1 MSKVILILVNHEIVI
16 YNFRKELVEELMD
29 KDYEVIISCP
39 YGKNIEKLITLGAIH
54 EDIIINR
61 RGINPIK
68 DFVLLYHYRKL
79 VKKYKPDLLLSYT
92 IKPNI
97 YGGLISRI
105 TKTPIIVNITG
116 LGTAIEKKGLLKWIT
131 TKLYKIALK
140 KADILFFQNIENQD
154 YMLKKGITGNRYKL
168 IPGSGVNVEKFNLL
182 EYPPNSTLN
191 FIYVGRVM
199 KAKGIDYYLELAR
212 LFKIKNPNIVFH
224 ILGDCEEDYQSVLE
238 DYQRKG
244 YILYHGKVDDV
255 SEYYKIAHAIVLP
268 SFHEGMSNVLLEAS
282 SSGRPVIAS
291 KIPGC
296 LEIIVEGISGFTF
309 EAKNQLSLNDA
320 IDKFIHLS
328 YEEKREMGLKA
339 RYKVKSDFDRK
350 KIVNIYM
357 GEIKR
362 LLEDKI

>member
-16 YNFRKELVEELMD
+16 YNFRKELVEELID

-68 DFVLLYHYRKL
+68 DSVLFYQYRKL
-79 VKKYKPDLLLSYT
+79 VKKYKPDLLLTYT

-116 LGTAIEKKGLLKWIT
+116 LGTAIEKKGLLKLIT
-131 TKLYKIALK
+131 TTLYKIALK
-140 KADILFFQNIENQD
+140 KADTLFFQNSENQD
-154 YMLKKGITGNRYKL
+154 YMLKKGIIGNRYKL

-182 EYPPNSTLN
+182 EYPPNSALN

-199 KAKGIDYYLELAR
+199 KAKGIDYFLESAR
-212 LFKIKNPNIVFH
+212 LFKIKNPNINFH
-224 ILGDCEEDYQSVLE
+224 ILGDYEEDYQSVLE
-238 DYQRKG
+238 DYQRNG

-255 SEYYKIAHAIVLP
+255 REYYKIAHAIIHP
-268 SFHEGMSNVLLEAS
+268 TFHEGMSNVLLEAS

-291 KIPGC
+291 NIPGC
-296 LEIIVEGISGFTF
+296 LEIIDEGKSGFTF
-309 EAKNQLSLNDA
+309 EVKNQISLNNA
-320 IDKFIHLS
+320 IDNFINLS
-328 YEEKREMGLKA
+328 YEEMKQMGLNA
-339 RYKVKSDFDRK
+339 REKVIAEFDRK
-350 KIVNIYM
+350 KIVNIYI
-357 GEIKR
+357 EKIKNIM
-362 LLEDKI
+362 ED